1 MRDYIEFKLFV
12 GAMNHFLKMSARTVV
27 KKDEYQNNEL
37 PFKHLTSVEKCF
49 YADFL
54 DHVTFHGASVTI
66 TPEILHVL
74 HKYNVWLEG
83 RNRREE
89 RGGGGYRKCMV

>member
-1 MRDYIEFKLFV
+1 MYSFYFLFY
-12 GAMNHFLKMSARTVV
+12 L
-27 KKDEYQNNEL
+27 DEYQNNEL

-89 RGGGGYRKCMV
+89 RGGGGYRKCEVYYLTMKFGRKSQSNT